1 MRTKELA
8 EEYRRS
14 AALLRG
20 RIGELKEQIAE
31 TEDRGERAELISR
44 LLRLADMWR
53 DTRDIADHLE
63 EYYEI

>member
-20 RIGELKEQIAE
+20 RIGELKEQISEAA
-31 TEDRGERAELISR
+31 DKRERAELISR
-44 LLRLADMWR
+44 LLKLAGMWR
-53 DTRDIADHLE
+53 DTRDIAEYLE
-63 EYYEI
+63 GYYDI